1 MHILGIHHVAIICSD
16 YGVSRRFYS
25 ETLGLKIIRE
35 TFREDRDSWKC
46 DLALPDGTQIELF
59 SFPSP
64 PARPSYPE
72 ARGLRHLALAVVH
85 LESEVRR
92 LTAAGVNIE
101 PIRTDDLTGKQFT
114 FFPDPDGLPIELY
127 EK

>member
-1 MHILGIHHVAIICSD
+1 MHIVGIHHVAIICSN
-16 YGVSRRFYS
+16 YPESRRFYS
-25 ETLGLKIIRE
+25 EVLGFRIIRE

-46 DLALPDGTQIELF
+46 DLGLADGTQIELF
-59 SFPSP
+59 SFPGP
-64 PARPSYPE
+64 PIRPSYPE

-92 LTAAGVNIE
+92 LTAEGINIE
-101 PIRTDDLTGKQFT
+101 PIRTDELTGKQYT
-114 FFPDPDGLPIELY
+114 FFADPDGLPIELY